1 MSQPFTLQPLLE
13 LMQSRTDEATRR
25 LGQLIAAEQSA
36 RSRLQMLE
44 QYRAEYADR
53 LRETIAQGM
62 TRQVLANYQD
72 FLARID
78 DAIRQQTFAVQ
89 QSAANTSHGQQNWK
103 EQNTR
108 LKAIDTLSA
117 RHDVKERQREEK
129 NEQKLLDEFSAR
141 KFAADSTQQND

>member
-1 MSQPFTLQPLLE
+1 
-13 LMQSRTDEATRR
+13 
-25 LGQLIAAEQSA
+25 
-36 RSRLQMLE
+36 MLE
-44 QYRAEYADR
+44 QYRTEYADR
-53 LRETIAQGM
+53 LRENIAQGM

-78 DAIRQQTFAVQ
+78 EAIRQQTFAVQ

-117 RHDVKERQREEK
+117 RHDVKERQREDK
-129 NEQKLLDEFSAR
+129 REQKLLDEFSAR
-141 KFAADSTQQND
+141 KFAADSNQRND